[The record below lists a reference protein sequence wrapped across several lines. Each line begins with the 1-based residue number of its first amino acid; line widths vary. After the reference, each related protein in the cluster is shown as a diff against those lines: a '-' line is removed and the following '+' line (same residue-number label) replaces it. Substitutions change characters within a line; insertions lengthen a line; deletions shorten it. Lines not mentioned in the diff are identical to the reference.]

1 MKIEKQNAEEQ
12 VLVQTQ
18 ETESVEEKTVI
29 PVSEVKTK
37 YENPEIITIPIKRPV
52 EIDGA
57 LLNEVKL
64 DFTSMTGS
72 QILKIDAELRS
83 QGTSFDD
90 LWNQT
95 VLLKLMSR
103 ASGIIEDDLQK
114 LHGADYLEVSFRTR
128 NFFIQW

>member
-1 MKIEKQNAEEQ
+1 MKAI
-12 VLVQTQ
+12 
-18 ETESVEEKTVI
+18 
-29 PVSEVKTK
+29 

-52 EIDGA
+52 EIDGT